1 MNITDIVNKFDVE
14 SVKDALSSVYSFS
27 EQLGGGRENNFLC
40 PNKLDGCFTDIGFKC
55 VHRKW
60 VDMEL
65 ETENGTLTFS
75 CKMKKKL
82 FSNTTAGKKP
92 KNGYTNKI
100 VMANIHPGCN
110 VPINPQFDYLILFQ
124 YIPFIGCGIVEYNNV
139 KFTHS
144 SSSIDSAI
152 KIDDIKWVIDPYD
165 KILPTKF
172 CNNGNVMIKSH
183 VDATKFNFVKAVVDI
198 QRNFR
203 KSMDAT
209 NAWWDIKF
217 I

>member
-1 MNITDIVNKFDVE
+1 M
-14 SVKDALSSVYSFS
+14 
-27 EQLGGGRENNFLC
+27 
-40 PNKLDGCFTDIGFKC
+40 
-55 VHRKW
+55 
-60 VDMEL
+60 
-65 ETENGTLTFS
+65 
-75 CKMKKKL
+75 
-82 FSNTTAGKKP
+82 
-92 KNGYTNKI
+92 
-100 VMANIHPGCN
+100 
-110 VPINPQFDYLILFQ
+110 ILFQ